1 MVLSGAAGRRPG
13 ETPAQGSGTQANL
26 PPSTVIR
33 TRFRNITERPL
44 TVRGTKRYMLDDSP
58 NGTLGQRD
66 VHSQPL
72 WGALETPIRATSQ
85 TNAPLVDTILRPHRL
100 FAHTPD
106 STNTSPARSILEAT
120 HRGTD
125 TVSRLEAY
133 KRAAER
139 AKFELKQVEL
149 ERTRD
154 QDAAQRTRQ
163 QLEAEL
169 QAQTKRVE
177 KLERDRRWLAEQEE
191 QLAEQQRGV
200 EAKLGQVRQKH
211 RAEIEEAGKV
221 RRELELRVD
230 DANRALHDARAEYV
244 EKTSVLQSRVADA
257 ERTIAELQ
265 ARGSDERGA
274 DPALQYTIDSLR
286 RESEAK
292 DHDIVELQQRLH
304 ALSSDDSAAT
314 PSRTRV
320 AQLERDLHE
329 QCTYISAVEQQ
340 NRQLRAD
347 FRRISEQASKY
358 EQEHEVRSSL
368 EAKLQRLEAQQ
379 EACAEME
386 AQLGVL
392 RQEREQW
399 ERVFQGTGAEAGDTG
414 ACNSPYAVAKTVA
427 TQRHTIQMLEAK
439 LVDAQAT
446 AHTSATQLHE
456 AKADSQRSRQAT
468 ACLEQ
473 ELTSERQRS
482 KRLESTCAHA
492 EREAVF
498 LREQLHAYDA
508 EEASMMENYDV
519 QKAGRIKQLEL
530 FIDEQRAWIA
540 SLGDGPSVAHSEA
553 PASSVSTTLLQS
565 YREDAECKQRELD
578 ALHDEH
584 TRLTAQYKELQSE
597 HEPLAKRFNELQSE
611 HEPLVT
617 RFNELESEH
626 TRLGQRF
633 DALEAETA
641 RLELQVGAGLGYN
654 PRTTRILQLIDN
666 PSAQDFSIRT
676 AKLTALSAENT
687 ALLER
692 IRQLEASG
700 AVQTSDA
707 GAAFFQTIDNL
718 RAENQ
723 AQATQIEESAK
734 LISRLKREWKKKAT
748 ELRDVVYLILGFR
761 VDFLSNGSV
770 RFTSTYAAD
779 VDQSFVFT
787 SGDGDHADM
796 RLLGGGSKTY
806 LKGLGNDI
814 RYWVQERGSI
824 PGFMATVTLQNFEA
838 RSDNMAE

>member
-13 ETPAQGSGTQANL
+13 ETPAPGTQANL

-33 TRFRNITERPL
+33 TRFKSITERPL
-44 TVRGTKRYMLDDSP
+44 TTVRGTKRYMLDDSP
-58 NGTLGQRD
+58 NGPT
-66 VHSQPL
+66 QPL
-72 WGALETPIRATSQ
+72 WAALETPIRAPSQ
-85 TNAPLVDTILRPHRL
+85 TMPLVDTILRPHRL

-106 STNTSPARSILEAT
+106 TSPARSILEAT
-120 HRGTD
+120 HRGSD

-154 QDAAQRTRQ
+154 QDAAQRTRL

-169 QAQTKRVE
+169 QAQTKRVD

-191 QLAEQQRGV
+191 RVEEQQRGV
-200 EAKLGQVRQKH
+200 EAKLGEVRQKH
-211 RAEIEEAGKV
+211 RAEIEEAEEV
-221 RRELELRVD
+221 RRELEMRVD
-230 DANRALHDARAEYV
+230 DAARALHDARAEYV
-244 EKTSVLQSRVADA
+244 EQTEELQTRVANA

-265 ARGSDERGA
+265 AQRSHAEGV

-292 DHDIVELQQRLH
+292 DHDIAELQQRLS
-304 ALSSDDSAAT
+304 ALSSNNDAT

-329 QCTYISAVEQQ
+329 QCTYITAVEQQ

-358 EQEHEVRSSL
+358 EQEHEIRSSL
-368 EAKLQRLEAQQ
+368 EAKLQRLEAQH
-379 EACAEME
+379 ERCAEME

-399 ERVFQGTGAEAGDTG
+399 ERVFQGTSAEAGDAGLCT
-414 ACNSPYAVAKTVA
+414 PYAVAKTVA
-427 TQRHTIQMLEAK
+427 AQRHSIQMLESK
-439 LVDAQAT
+439 LIDAQAT
-446 AHTSATQLHE
+446 AHASATELSE
-456 AKADSQRSRQAT
+456 AKTEMQRIRQT
-468 ACLEQ
+468 STKLEQ
-473 ELTSERQRS
+473 DLTTERQRS

-508 EEASMMENYDV
+508 EEASMMENYDT

-540 SLGDGPSVAHSEA
+540 SLGDGPCVASSEA
-553 PASSVSTTLLQS
+553 PASSVSTSLLQS
-565 YREDAECKQRELD
+565 YREDAERKQCELD

-584 TRLTAQYKELQSE
+584 NQLTAQYKELQSE
-597 HEPLAKRFNELQSE
+597 HEPLASRFNELQSE
-611 HEPLVT
+611 HEPLVNK
-617 RFNELESEH
+617 FKELETEH

-666 PSAQDFSIRT
+666 PSAQDFGIRT
-676 AKLTALSAENT
+676 AKLAALSAENT

-700 AVQTSDA
+700 LVQTESDA
-707 GAAFFQTIDNL
+707 GSAFFQTIDNL
-718 RAENQ
+718 RSENQ
-723 AQATQIEESAK
+723 LQATQLEESAK

-838 RSDNMAE
+838 RSDSMAE

>member
-13 ETPAQGSGTQANL
+13 ETPAPGTQANL

-33 TRFRNITERPL
+33 TRFKSITERPQT

-58 NGTLGQRD
+58 NGTT
-66 VHSQPL
+66 QPL
-72 WGALETPIRATSQ
+72 WTALETPIRAPSQ
-85 TNAPLVDTILRPHRL
+85 TMPLVDTILRPHRL

-106 STNTSPARSILEAT
+106 TSPARSILEAT
-120 HRGTD
+120 HRGSD

-154 QDAAQRTRQ
+154 QDAAQHTRL

-169 QAQTKRVE
+169 QAQTKRVD

-191 QLAEQQRGV
+191 RVEEQQRGV
-200 EAKLGQVRQKH
+200 EAKLGEVRQKH
-211 RAEIEEAGKV
+211 RAEIEEAEEV
-221 RRELELRVD
+221 RRELKLRVD
-230 DANRALHDARAEYV
+230 DATRALRDARAEYV
-244 EKTSVLQSRVADA
+244 EQTEELQQRVADA

-265 ARGSDERGA
+265 TRRGDERNA

-292 DHDIVELQQRLH
+292 DHDITELQQRLQ
-304 ALSSDDSAAT
+304 ALSSNDAT

-358 EQEHEVRSSL
+358 EQEHEIRSSL
-368 EAKLQRLEAQQ
+368 EAKLQRLEVQQ
-379 EACAEME
+379 EEYAEME
-386 AQLGVL
+386 AQLSVL
-392 RQEREQW
+392 QQEREQW
-399 ERVFQGTGAEAGDTG
+399 ECVFQGTNAEAG
-414 ACNSPYAVAKTVA
+414 ACTPYEVAKTVA
-427 TQRHTIQMLEAK
+427 AQRHTIQMLESK
-439 LVDAQAT
+439 LIDAQAT
-446 AHTSATQLHE
+446 AHASATELCE
-456 AKADSQRSRQAT
+456 AKNDMQRIRQSST
-468 ACLEQ
+468 RLE
-473 ELTSERQRS
+473 EDLTTQRQKS

-508 EEASMMENYDV
+508 EEASMMENYDT

-540 SLGDGPSVAHSEA
+540 SLGDGPCMASSEA
-553 PASSVSTTLLQS
+553 PASNVSASLLQS
-565 YREDAECKQRELD
+565 YREDAERKQHELD

-584 TRLTAQYKELQSE
+584 SQLTTQYKELQSE
-597 HEPLAKRFNELQSE
+597 HEPLAKKLNELQTE
-611 HEPLVT
+611 HEPLAA
-617 RFNELESEH
+617 RYKELEAEH
-626 TRLGQRF
+626 ARLGQRF

-666 PSAQDFSIRT
+666 PSAQDFGIRT
-676 AKLTALSAENT
+676 AKLSALSAENA

-700 AVQTSDA
+700 LVQTESDA

-718 RAENQ
+718 RSENQ
-723 AQATQIEESAK
+723 LQATQLEESAK

-838 RSDNMAE
+838 RSDMAE